1 MKKILFIICML
12 AWGNIY
18 AQLFS
23 QQIFEEKKTSSFS
36 VELGGLVVIVPSA
49 PIEKQCQFVAYRSV
63 NPIYQDEFDK
73 NFFSEALD
81 SLIFHDD
88 SNVFMLKNWGNI
100 FSPDGN
106 LVIKE
111 KFVRF
116 LRTAKEDYNIS
127 IKMLSSNNSLEVWQ
141 IGKVKLFVHKESTKK
156 RKNKI
161 GPIPD
166 GYYYITTKQPLN

>member
-23 QQIFEEKKTSSFS
+23 QQIFEEKKPSSFS

-49 PIEKQCQFVAYRSV
+49 PIERQCQFVAYRSV
-63 NPIYQDEFDK
+63 NSPYLEMFDQQ
-73 NFFSEALD
+73 FFDTAFIVLSHYDNSE
-81 SLIFHDD
+81 I
-88 SNVFMLKNWGNI
+88 FMLKNWGNM

-141 IGKVKLFVHKESTKK
+141 IGKEKLFVHKESTKK